1 MPYVFTTA
9 FLPYNKGTEAA
20 KRFVETIK
28 EYRSSTRG
36 LFKEIISNAVK
47 ARKDYIESVSVA
59 DVEEGKLKE
68 FLLAE
73 QKYMAKYHDIE
84 GYSYTIEVR
93 FKITEALEM
102 IGMKAP
108 E

>member
-1 MPYVFTTA
+1 MPYVFTTSYI
-9 FLPYNKGTEAA
+9 PYNKSTEVA
-20 KRFVETIK
+20 KIYIATIK
-28 EYRSSTRG
+28 EYRSLTRG
-36 LFKEIISNAVK
+36 LHKEIVPNAVK
-47 ARKDYIESVSVA
+47 ARKDYIESTGVH
-59 DVEEGKLKE
+59 DVTENKLQE

-73 QKYMAKYHDIE
+73 QKYLSNFHDIE

-102 IGMKAP
+102 VGMKMP